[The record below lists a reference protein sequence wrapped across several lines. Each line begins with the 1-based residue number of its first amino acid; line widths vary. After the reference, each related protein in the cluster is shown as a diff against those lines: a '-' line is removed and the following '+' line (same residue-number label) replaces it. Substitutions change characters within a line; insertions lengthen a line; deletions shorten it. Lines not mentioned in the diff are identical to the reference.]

1 MIATADSSR
10 RYPLLVLGS
19 VAVALALIAA
29 SFSVVSSRTHSATV
43 YFIDAAGLYEGD
55 PVTVRGV
62 EIGSVE
68 KIVPE
73 GDRVRVDVT
82 YDADVALPVDVGAA
96 IVSPTLVTGRFV
108 QFAPPY
114 SGGETLPDGAVLDV
128 DRTAVPIEFD
138 QIKEQFS
145 ALAEALGPNGANNSG
160 AVSRFAESGA
170 QALSGRGADLNA
182 TVRALADAGSTIDRG
197 SDDLFTSID
206 GFAEVVSA
214 LAGAD
219 RDVAGFATDLAGV
232 SGALA
237 SSRDDLAAMLEI
249 LAPTMA
255 EIGRFVADN
264 EQALA
269 TETDDLSGTT
279 GQLVDR
285 IDEIA
290 ALLHVGPT
298 AASNLYNIYDRDAN
312 SVTGALMVPDPVNPL
327 GFLCGLALTVGATPS
342 ECGSITD
349 SLTGFGSPT
358 RSLTDIATPGGTR

>member
-1 MIATADSSR
+1 MTATIFRSR
-10 RYPLLVLGS
+10 TYPFLVTGALS
-19 VAVALALIAA
+19 VAVLLIIV
-29 SFSVVSSRTHSATV
+29 SFMVTATRTHSATV
-43 YFIDAAGLYEGD
+43 YFVDTAGLYEGD

-62 EIGSVE
+62 DIGTVE

-73 GDRVRVDVT
+73 GDKVRVEVV
-82 YDADVALPVDVGAA
+82 YDADVALPADVSAA

-108 QFAPPY
+108 QFTPPY
-114 SGGETLPDGAVLDV
+114 TGGETLRDGAVIDI
-128 DRTAVPIEFD
+128 DRTAVPVEFD

-145 ALAEALGPNGANNSG
+145 ALAEALGPNGANNTG

-170 QALSGRGADLNA
+170 GALAGRGADLNA
-182 TVRALADAGSTIDRG
+182 TLRALADAGSTIDQG
-197 SDDLFTSID
+197 SDDLFAAVD
-206 GFAEVVSA
+206 GFAQVVSA
-214 LAGAD
+214 LAAAD
-219 RDVAGFATDLAGV
+219 RDVAGFVNDLAGV

-237 SSRDDLAAMLEI
+237 ASREDLAGMLEI
-249 LAPTMA
+249 LTPTMD

-269 TETDDLSGTT
+269 TEIKDLSSTT

-298 AASNLYNIYDRDAN
+298 GLSNLYNIYDRDAN
-312 SVTGALMVPDPVNPL
+312 SVTGALMVPDPINPL
-327 GFLCGLALTVGATPS
+327 DFLCGLALTVGAAPS

-349 SLTGFGSPT
+349 ALTGFGSPA
-358 RSLTDIATPGGTR
+358 RSLIDIATPGGIR